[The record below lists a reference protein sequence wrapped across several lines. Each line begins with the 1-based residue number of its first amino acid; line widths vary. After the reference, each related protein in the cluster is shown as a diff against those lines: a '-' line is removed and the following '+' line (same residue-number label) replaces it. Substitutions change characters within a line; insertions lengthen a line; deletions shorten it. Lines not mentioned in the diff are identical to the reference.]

1 MQSIFSAMNP
11 REYKKM
17 QRKKTWKK
25 AWNMRLLYIMIFVG
39 FAYFIIFRYATIY
52 GLLIA
57 FKKYK
62 AKLGIMGS
70 EWVGLDN
77 FRKVFK
83 GKDIWRVFGNT
94 ITISFWKLILGFPA
108 PIILAI
114 LLNEIRGK
122 RFKKGVSSILYMPH
136 FLSWTVFGGILFNLF
151 SSTTGSIPRFVLNNF
166 GVQMPSLIT
175 DPQYARGFLYATNIW
190 KNVGWDT
197 IIYTAA
203 IAGIDQELYEA
214 AIVDGANHWQEIW
227 HVTLPGISVTIATLL
242 VLNVGSI
249 MSAGFD
255 QIFNLH
261 YEMNTAKSSVDIL
274 DTYVY
279 ELGIKTG
286 KMEYATVIGITKSII
301 NCMLLFT
308 ANKAAGKITGDSP
321 L

>member
-1 MQSIFSAMNP
+1 MQRILSDEAM
-11 REYKKM
+11 REYRKM
-17 QRKKTWKK
+17 QRKKMWKR
-25 AWNMRLLYIMIFVG
+25 AWNMRLLYLMIIVG

-62 AKLGIMGS
+62 AKLGILGS

-94 ITISFWKLILGFPA
+94 LTISLWKLVLGFPA

-114 LLNEIRGK
+114 LLNELRK
-122 RFKKGVSSILYMPH
+122 KWFKNGVSSILYMPH
-136 FLSWTVFGGILFNLF
+136 FLSWTIFGGILFNLF
-151 SSTTGSIPRFVLNNF
+151 SSTTGSIPRFVLNTF

-175 DPQYARGFLYATNIW
+175 DPRYARGFLYATSIW

-227 HVTLPGISVTIATLL
+227 HVTLPGMAVTIATLL
-242 VLNVGSI
+242 VLNVGGI

-261 YEMNTAKSSVDIL
+261 YEMNTAKPMVDIL

-286 KMEYATVIGITKSII
+286 KMEFATVIGITKSVI
-301 NCMLLFT
+301 NCILLFI
-308 ANKAAGKITGDSP
+308 ANKTAGKITGDSP